1 MLSFII
7 CALLII
13 AIVALLIFG
22 HLLNDAY
29 NDWVDDDDENM

>member
-7 CALLII
+7 CAIL
-13 AIVALLIFG
+13 IVAIIGLLIFG

-29 NDWVDDDDENM
+29 EDWQEDDDENM